1 LEGEIIMENSLKAV
15 LIGAGVVITLIVVS
29 IGFILMRSGQTTA
42 LAAIGKL
49 DQLNV
54 DMTESQY
61 TMYNNMEIS
70 GSEVINVIR
79 KFEDEYIG
87 VKVETKKHTVG
98 VWYINTVNVT
108 GDVGKI
114 TGAATDDISV
124 AIDEKSSKYVNP
136 NGVFLGKLVRD
147 ENGTIVALVFT
158 QQ

>member
-1 LEGEIIMENSLKAV
+1 MENSLKAV

-87 VKVETKKHTVG
+87 V
-98 VWYINTVNVT
+98 
-108 GDVGKI
+108 
-114 TGAATDDISV
+114 
-124 AIDEKSSKYVNP
+124 
-136 NGVFLGKLVRD
+136 R
-147 ENGTIVALVFT
+147 
-158 QQ
+158 

>member
-1 LEGEIIMENSLKAV
+1 MENSLKAV

-108 GDVGKI
+108 GNVTGDVGKI

>member
-1 LEGEIIMENSLKAV
+1 
-15 LIGAGVVITLIVVS
+15 
-29 IGFILMRSGQTTA
+29 
-42 LAAIGKL
+42 
-49 DQLNV
+49 
-54 DMTESQY
+54 
-61 TMYNNMEIS
+61 MEIS

>member
-1 LEGEIIMENSLKAV
+1 MENSLKAV

-136 NGVFLGKLVRD
+136 NGVF
-147 ENGTIVALVFT
+147 
-158 QQ
+158 